1 MQYRVKLNVFEG
13 PLDLLLHLIKE
24 QEIDIYDIPI
34 SVITQQYLETLDL
47 MKTLDLDIAGEYLVM
62 AATLMLIKSRIL
74 LPKSEVPEEGETEEP
89 VDPREELVRRL
100 LEYKKYK
107 DAAHSLRTM
116 EEHQGRVYHRLS
128 SGLPE
133 EEQEYLEEVSIFDL
147 LGAFQKLLAE
157 TGNPALRE
165 ISLDE
170 ISVTDK
176 LNTILERLEQ
186 NPRLEFAHLFEPDRT
201 RADLVATFLALL
213 ELVRLKLVRV
223 AQPSFM
229 GSIFLYKNQEEETNG
244 SK

>member
-34 SVITQQYLETLDL
+34 AVITQQYLETLDL

-74 LPKSEVPEEGETEEP
+74 LPKSEIPEEGEAEEL

-107 DAAHSLRTM
+107 DAAGSLRTM
-116 EEHQGRVYHRLS
+116 EEHQSRVYHRSL

-147 LGAFQKLLAE
+147 LNAFQKLLAE
-157 TGNPALRE
+157 TGNPALKE

-186 NPRLEFAHLFEPDRT
+186 NPRLEFHQLFEPDRT

-223 AQPSFM
+223 AQPSFL
-229 GSIFLYKNQEEETNG
+229 GTIFLYKNPEEETNG